1 MTNFTYIIGRN
12 SFKNKSIFIIFRKK
26 DFGNNITK
34 VFFIISQT
42 FYIFATDIIS
52 INSIKL

>member
-34 VFFIISQT
+34 GAYET
-42 FYIFATDIIS
+42 FS
-52 INSIKL
+52 VK